1 MAGIDKDRV
10 KQVVEDILKEASFSV
25 KAKQLEAI
33 YNIIKQ
39 KDTLCIFP
47 TFFGKSL
54 IYQVLPLLQ
63 VQLCMF
69 TTE

>member
-47 TFFGKSL
+47 TSFGKSVSFAL
-54 IYQVLPLLQ
+54 SDRGSNKPGQ
-63 VQLCMF
+63 
-69 TTE
+69 